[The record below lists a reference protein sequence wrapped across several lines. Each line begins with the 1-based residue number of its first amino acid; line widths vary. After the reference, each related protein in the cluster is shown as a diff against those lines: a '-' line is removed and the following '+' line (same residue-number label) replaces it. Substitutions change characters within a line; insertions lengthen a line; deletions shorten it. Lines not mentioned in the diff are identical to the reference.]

1 MWDNH
6 RLLRGVANL
15 LLLASILTLLVAG
28 AQWVVRSGLLPI
40 RAVHIRSKLTHVTQ
54 EQLRYVAEHEL
65 KGSFLTVDIT
75 ETRAAFEKLPWVRK
89 VSVRRSWPDRL
100 EIDVEEH
107 QAAARWAENGLV
119 NTYGEWFDAAF
130 SQPLPLLAGP
140 KGSEKEMLAAY
151 LAFKQV
157 LQPVGVLPEELKL
170 SARRAWQVKLD
181 NSVVL
186 ELGRQDIGLRVGRFA
201 ASWRDQLSRLPYKI
215 EYVDLR
221 YPNGFAVRMPDYKP
235 GKGTPAMP
243 RPAA

>member
-186 ELGRQDIGLRVGRFA
+186 ELGRQDIGLRVGMRTA
-201 ASWRDQLSRLPYKI
+201 
-215 EYVDLR
+215 
-221 YPNGFAVRMPDYKP
+221 KP
-235 GKGTPAMP
+235 LG
-243 RPAA
+243 

>member
-1 MWDNH
+1 M
-6 RLLRGVANL
+6 
-15 LLLASILTLLVAG
+15 
-28 AQWVVRSGLLPI
+28 VRSGLLPI

-130 SQPLPLLAGP
+130 SQPPPLWLASG
-140 KGSEKEMLAAY
+140 AARRN
-151 LAFKQV
+151 APPPIWRSKQA
-157 LQPVGVLPEELKL
+157 LQPG
-170 SARRAWQVKLD
+170 A
-181 NSVVL
+181 
-186 ELGRQDIGLRVGRFA
+186 
-201 ASWRDQLSRLPYKI
+201 Y
-215 EYVDLR
+215 
-221 YPNGFAVRMPDYKP
+221 YPN
-235 GKGTPAMP
+235 
-243 RPAA
+243 